1 MSTKKISR
9 RDFLKVAGISAAAIG
24 LTACGGSSSTAASTT
39 GSAGSAAA
47 SAESATF
54 SVTADVTGDRAP
66 YVERFAELISDKT
79 GGRYQANVIAAGSLG
94 NGSDMAQMLQMGT
107 LDVLMSDDMTIDG
120 VLDGALGFAWL
131 PGLVADYDEADKYY
145 LKGWIADEVAKIMEQ
160 NSLIRISSY
169 CNGFRQVGNIVRPVT
184 EMSDLAG
191 LKIRTPSVASVVS
204 FYEKCGA
211 LPVMIAGSEVLN
223 ALQTGTVDGLDN
235 AVFNYTNQG
244 ICSLMLQ
251 LSILNVDLHAHHG
264 TAHGFAQAV
273 QTQAH
278 GGTAAQSVL
287 HNKVEAVQAGHVVA
301 GDLALD
307 HVAKVGFEFF
317 GGHLA
322 LNDLIVFRF
331 ACIHTDIAGIALVA
345 GAAVSNIVQID
356 LCHLT
361 SPPECDFRP
370 VRHREVRW
378 WATAP
383 SLPAHGHGRRR
394 RKHPEGRSAAWG

>member
-244 ICSLMLQ
+244 ILDVITHITYPLRY
-251 LSILNVDLHAHHG
+251 IEGKYHR
-264 TAHGFAQAV
+264 
-273 QTQAH
+273 
-278 GGTAAQSVL
+278 
-287 HNKVEAVQAGHVVA
+287 KVELSLYDDLIDELFRTIIEK
-301 GDLALD
+301 DLALEVNSSGLRQEIGRPLPD
-307 HVAKVGFEFF
+307 EPYLRRYYDLGGRKLSF
-317 GGHLA
+317 GSDAHRA
-322 LNDLIVFRF
+322 EDLGK
-331 ACIHTDIAGIALVA
+331 GI
-345 GAAVSNIVQID
+345 
-356 LCHLT
+356 
-361 SPPECDFRP
+361 PECRQMAKRIGFTETVTFRNRKP
-370 VRHREVRW
+370 IVL
-378 WATAP
+378 
-383 SLPAHGHGRRR
+383 SLEDEETGKKG
-394 RKHPEGRSAAWG
+394 

>member
-9 RDFLKVAGISAAAIG
+9 RDFLKAAGISAAAIG
-24 LTACGGSSSTAASTT
+24 LTACGGSSSTVASTT
-39 GSAGSAAA
+39 GSAGSAAV
-47 SAESATF
+47 SAESAAF

-107 LDVLMSDDMTIDG
+107 LDVLMSDDMTMDG

-145 LKGWIADEVAKIMEQ
+145 LQGWIADEVAKIMEQ

-244 ICSLMLQ
+244 VLDVITHITELNYCYSGGCFIAGSPFWEK
-251 LSILNVDLHAHHG
+251 LSDEDK
-264 TAHGFAQAV
+264 TAFKE
-273 QTQAH
+273 
-278 GGTAAQSVL
+278 AAQ
-287 HNKVEAVQAGHVVA
+287 EAS
-301 GDLALD
+301 DE
-307 HVAKVGFEFF
+307 FTEFF
-317 GGHLA
+317 REKTEKIT
-322 LNDLIVFRF
+322 ND
-331 ACIHTDIAGIALVA
+331 GVA
-345 GAAVSNIVQID
+345 SGQWTVDQPSDDMKAKLQEIYQQIWEESRGTYSD
-356 LCHLT
+356 EIMDAII
-361 SPPECDFRP
+361 SGDY
-370 VRHREVRW
+370 
-378 WATAP
+378 
-383 SLPAHGHGRRR
+383 
-394 RKHPEGRSAAWG
+394 KNK

>member
-145 LKGWIADEVAKIMEQ
+145 LKWPRSWSRTASSA
-160 NSLIRISSY
+160 SLLTATASVRWAISS
-169 CNGFRQVGNIVRPVT
+169 
-184 EMSDLAG
+184 
-191 LKIRTPSVASVVS
+191 
-204 FYEKCGA
+204 
-211 LPVMIAGSEVLN
+211 
-223 ALQTGTVDGLDN
+223 
-235 AVFNYTNQG
+235 
-244 ICSLMLQ
+244 
-251 LSILNVDLHAHHG
+251 
-264 TAHGFAQAV
+264 
-273 QTQAH
+273 
-278 GGTAAQSVL
+278 
-287 HNKVEAVQAGHVVA
+287 
-301 GDLALD
+301 
-307 HVAKVGFEFF
+307 
-317 GGHLA
+317 
-322 LNDLIVFRF
+322 
-331 ACIHTDIAGIALVA
+331 
-345 GAAVSNIVQID
+345 
-356 LCHLT
+356 
-361 SPPECDFRP
+361 
-370 VRHREVRW
+370 
-378 WATAP
+378 AP
-383 SLPAHGHGRRR
+383 SPRCLTWPA
-394 RKHPEGRSAAWG
+394 

>member
-9 RDFLKVAGISAAAIG
+9 RDFLKAAGISAAAIG

-39 GSAGSAAA
+39 GSAGSAAV
-47 SAESATF
+47 SAESAAF

-107 LDVLMSDDMTIDG
+107 LDVLMSDDMTMDG

-160 NSLIRISSY
+160 NSLI
-169 CNGFRQVGNIVRPVT
+169 RPVT

-244 ICSLMLQ
+244 VLDVITHITELNYCYSGGCFIAGSPFWEK
-251 LSILNVDLHAHHG
+251 LSDEDK
-264 TAHGFAQAV
+264 TAFKE
-273 QTQAH
+273 
-278 GGTAAQSVL
+278 AAQ
-287 HNKVEAVQAGHVVA
+287 EAS
-301 GDLALD
+301 DE
-307 HVAKVGFEFF
+307 FTEFF
-317 GGHLA
+317 REKTEKIT
-322 LNDLIVFRF
+322 ND
-331 ACIHTDIAGIALVA
+331 GVA
-345 GAAVSNIVQID
+345 SGQWTVDQPSDGMKAKLQEIYRQIWEESRGTYSD
-356 LCHLT
+356 EIMDAIT
-361 SPPECDFRP
+361 SGDY
-370 VRHREVRW
+370 
-378 WATAP
+378 
-383 SLPAHGHGRRR
+383 
-394 RKHPEGRSAAWG
+394 KNK